1 MLASYGLAYSLM
13 KFFTGPM
20 SDFKNVGLVFVN
32 SKRDR
37 TKAVLCMVAAGTVAI
52 IFHTLIGQS
61 ASLLVPHTASGLAW
75 LVCTKCT
82 GNTALFFTFP
92 NKRVMVVDL
101 VSNVMTGE
109 GPPFSSSG
117 LNHSNPTHLG
127 RCIHSLEKMKLI
139 TQRNILFQA
148 RSHPLCWLKCFFAR
162 LLHAC
167 SVYSV
172 NGEASL
178 KQTLFK
184 LTGVTHHLFS
194 DFCSPSMIILSL
206 NKLCKILHSYSAGN
220 KFCHPYLPNYKYL
233 SLWDVVKI
241 GLVIMKWSIYTI

>member
-61 ASLLVPHTASGLAW
+61 ASLLFLHTASGLAW

-82 GNTALFFTFP
+82 GNTALFCTFP
-92 NKRVMVVDL
+92 NKRVMAVDL
-101 VSNVMTGE
+101 VCNIMTGE

-127 RCIHSLEKMKLI
+127 RCIHSLEKKTFL

-148 RSHPLCWLKCFFAR
+148 RSHLLFWLKCFFAR
-162 LLHAC
+162 LLHTC

-172 NGEASL
+172 NGKASL

-184 LTGVTHHLFS
+184 LYSNMLTH
-194 DFCSPSMIILSL
+194 
-206 NKLCKILHSYSAGN
+206 
-220 KFCHPYLPNYKYL
+220 
-233 SLWDVVKI
+233 V
-241 GLVIMKWSIYTI
+241 

>member
-61 ASLLVPHTASGLAW
+61 ASLLFPHTASGLAW

-82 GNTALFFTFP
+82 GNTALFSTFP

-101 VSNVMTGE
+101 GSKVMTE
-109 GPPFSSSG
+109 KDLLLAQVVWITQTPLSRQMYPFSG
-117 LNHSNPTHLG
+117 
-127 RCIHSLEKMKLI
+127 EKKTI
-139 TQRNILFQA
+139 
-148 RSHPLCWLKCFFAR
+148 
-162 LLHAC
+162 
-167 SVYSV
+167 
-172 NGEASL
+172 
-178 KQTLFK
+178 K
-184 LTGVTHHLFS
+184 LTGVTYHLFW
-194 DFCSPSMIILSL
+194 DFFFTLYDYIVIKQIVQNTALLLCRKKVLPPIFTKLQIL
-206 NKLCKILHSYSAGN
+206 
-220 KFCHPYLPNYKYL
+220 KFVGC
-233 SLWDVVKI
+233 
-241 GLVIMKWSIYTI
+241 G